1 MRADHVAAQGAWGV
15 ARCARGLLRLLRRRW
30 WLAPILL
37 VALWYRDWYVGEPDQ
52 ALAAFFTFLQFAI
65 NIAFALLFAIIQ
77 FIAIFWFLG
86 RTHAYW
92 IQPGETGLAF
102 ADYRGNPEVLEQAR
116 RIVTLLRG
124 AKQFREMG
132 GEISR
137 GILLVGNP
145 GVGKSWLAQVIA
157 NEAGLPF
164 GYLSAASLTSMFFG
178 VGNLKVM
185 GMYRKARRLAE
196 EHGAC
201 ILFLDEF
208 DAIGTARTRQGGA
221 GFPLFGGGSLV
232 LNELLLQMDPPR
244 VETRWWARALRT
256 LGLRPRPASRP
267 LVVTCAATNVPE
279 SLDPALLR
287 PGRFDRKIVVDAP
300 DFEGR
305 KDVIHYYLTKVAHD
319 PALAEPAML
328 DRLSA
333 DMTGATPAVI
343 RHVINEAV
351 IKAHFDGR
359 DRITYEDIS
368 YALDTHQWGLKR
380 PIRGQSEEAR
390 RQVAYHEAGHAVAQ
404 LLLLPKQRLYKV
416 TIIRHDQ
423 ALGLSATRPRE
434 EWHVQDEE
442 EIRAQIA
449 VALASQA
456 AEELFLGRRYNGT
469 TSDIQQA
476 TWWAKQYV
484 AKWGLGSELIDAD
497 QIELSRAQ
505 KQEVRD
511 LLRAEKARVKHLL
524 ARRAALV
531 HALVERLLAKGEV
544 FGDEVAALA
553 EQYPEEVPDD
563 LAHVDVTTSHDRSR
577 SVS

>member
-1 MRADHVAAQGAWGV
+1 MRVDHVAARGAWGV
-15 ARCARGLLRLLRRRW
+15 VRCAGGLLRFLRRHW

-37 VALWYRDWYVGEPDQ
+37 AALWYRDWYVGEPDQ

-65 NIAFALLFAIIQ
+65 NIAFAIVFILVQ
-77 FIAIFWFLG
+77 FVALFWFLG
-86 RTHAYW
+86 RAQIYW
-92 IQPGETGLAF
+92 IMPGETGVSF
-102 ADYRGNPEVLEQAR
+102 GDYRGNPEVLEQAR
-116 RIVTLLRG
+116 RIVTLLKG
-124 AKQFREMG
+124 AKKFHRMG
-132 GEISR
+132 GEVSR
-137 GILLVGNP
+137 GMLLVGPP
-145 GVGKSWLAQVIA
+145 GTGKTWLANVIA
-157 NEAGLPF
+157 NEVGIPF
-164 GYLSAASLTSMFFG
+164 GFISGSSIQNMFFG
-178 VGNLKVM
+178 ISNLRIM
-185 GMYRKARRLAE
+185 NMYRKARALARE
-196 EHGAC
+196 FGAA
-201 ILFLDEF
+201 IIFIDEF
-208 DAIGTARTRQGGA
+208 DSIGAARTRQGGS
-221 GFPLFGGGSLV
+221 GFPLFGGTGL
-232 LNELLLQMDPPR
+232 LNEILLQMDPPR
-244 VETRWWARALRT
+244 TDPRWWARILRK
-256 LGLRPRPASRP
+256 LGIRPRPAPQP
-267 LVVTCAATNVPE
+267 LVFTLASTNLPE
-279 SLDPALLR
+279 ALDPALLR
-287 PGRFDRKIVVDAP
+287 PGRFDRKIVVEAP
-300 DFEGR
+300 DHEGR
-305 KDVIHYYLTKVAHD
+305 KDVIHYYIAKVAHD

-476 TWWAKQYV
+476 TWWAKHYV
-484 AKWGLGSELIDAD
+484 AKWGLGAELVDAD
-497 QIELSRAQ
+497 QIELSRGQ

-511 LLRAEKARVKHLL
+511 LLRAEKARVKHIL

-563 LAHVDVTTSHDRSR
+563 LAHVDGTTSHDRSR
-577 SVS
+577 SAS